1 MYTNFGFFRK
11 NYNKSQSPKSTS
23 DLRLPKITPSY
34 TSSPSNLYSPS
45 SKSYNFYSSPRL
57 NYNSNI
63 FNPSPNLSKSTRND
77 QYSYNS
83 SRVATKIFLPKT
95 NYMTYSIFEIHR
107 AGYTNSSS
115 GYGSA
120 SGMGFLITK
129 SLALTANSV
138 VPDESVAS
146 RCFAKFVDNLNEIHE
161 FDCQTYFYS
170 NKELNITI
178 LGFKINPECKKPR
191 LPIEFREDFVLAV
204 GESISYLN
212 CGNAG
217 RNVTAV
223 DQEMMIYTA
232 GNYILP
238 GMPLFSVDGKLQ
250 GIHHTCTSS
259 YRFNQ
264 GTRIDVVFK
273 SLINVRNMMSHPE
286 LETLFGYSQAIHPQA
301 LSTNAYPEVIAPDK
315 GRFMYWVEWFNRNIY
330 RYDISIER
338 WARINISNMEEF
350 LNKQNS
356 DWSFAWGSRLVY
368 ANSSLYI
375 IGGVGHEASATK
387 SEVLQFDCESEE
399 IYRKKDM
406 LERREGPGVVACT
419 RFIYVLGGKYSFNS
433 CERFSITDNKWEMF
447 SSMNY
452 GRYQPVG
459 VLMNDEKF
467 IFVIGGHPEDTVGK
481 SIEKYSIDS
490 NNWEII
496 NIVIDFPIIN
506 PGIVQVS
513 HRKFALLG
521 GKHSKSVMV
530 FDVGDG
536 NSNEIVR
543 TEIEKFPEYIET
555 VYPLVLYKQE
565 YKVYMIKSQ
574 EGSAPKVMYYNFMN
588 LLRLD
593 ENPKR
598 TLKVPNLSSKAN
610 ELLGSY

>member
-1 MYTNFGFFRK
+1 
-11 NYNKSQSPKSTS
+11 
-23 DLRLPKITPSY
+23 
-34 TSSPSNLYSPS
+34 
-45 SKSYNFYSSPRL
+45 
-57 NYNSNI
+57 
-63 FNPSPNLSKSTRND
+63 
-77 QYSYNS
+77 
-83 SRVATKIFLPKT
+83 
-95 NYMTYSIFEIHR
+95 
-107 AGYTNSSS
+107 
-115 GYGSA
+115 
-120 SGMGFLITK
+120 
-129 SLALTANSV
+129 
-138 VPDESVAS
+138 
-146 RCFAKFVDNLNEIHE
+146 
-161 FDCQTYFYS
+161 
-170 NKELNITI
+170 
-178 LGFKINPECKKPR
+178 
-191 LPIEFREDFVLAV
+191 
-204 GESISYLN
+204 
-212 CGNAG
+212 
-217 RNVTAV
+217 
-223 DQEMMIYTA
+223 
-232 GNYILP
+232 
-238 GMPLFSVDGKLQ
+238 
-250 GIHHTCTSS
+250 
-259 YRFNQ
+259 
-264 GTRIDVVFK
+264 
-273 SLINVRNMMSHPE
+273 
-286 LETLFGYSQAIHPQA
+286 
-301 LSTNAYPEVIAPDK
+301 
-315 GRFMYWVEWFNRNIY
+315 
-330 RYDISIER
+330 
-338 WARINISNMEEF
+338 
-350 LNKQNS
+350 
-356 DWSFAWGSRLVY
+356 
-368 ANSSLYI
+368 
-375 IGGVGHEASATK
+375 
-387 SEVLQFDCESEE
+387 
-399 IYRKKDM
+399 M